1 MKDGLSLEFA
11 TTMFQT
17 WLTEKGIGHIS
28 SALRKAQL
36 EKRLMVSGQVLCAIA
51 VCSSPY
57 PSSLSLPQE
66 LLPPTRQLPHHF
78 DEHFSAVGLE
88 PLVKFRQAQQN
99 AVFKQR
105 LREEIDE
112 LLGAEAPSDEV
123 VERCQQHMASTS
135 LSDVDVTVLVR
146 GEGVT
151 VGRKSYSIVSTC
163 PSQLQLWRS
172 IMDSVEWNKK
182 EELVAEQA
190 LKHLRVRKG

>member
-1 MKDGLSLEFA
+1 
-11 TTMFQT
+11 MFQT

-36 EKRLMVSGQVLCAIA
+36 EKRLLVSDLVLGC
-51 VCSSPY
+51 VCCSGLVFP
-57 PSSLSLPQE
+57 LSLLSLFFPQE

-112 LLGAEAPSDEV
+112 LLGSEAPPEDV
-123 VERCQQHMASTS
+123 VERCQQHMVSTS

-151 VGRKSYSIVSTC
+151 V
-163 PSQLQLWRS
+163 
-172 IMDSVEWNKK
+172 
-182 EELVAEQA
+182 
-190 LKHLRVRKG
+190 

>member
-36 EKRLMVSGQVLCAIA
+36 EKRLLVSCQSIGRCVLQKSAL
-51 VCSSPY
+51 SLPSPI
-57 PSSLSLPQE
+57 PPLSLFLPQE

-78 DEHFSAVGLE
+78 DEHFSTVGLE

-99 AVFKQR
+99 AVFKHR

-112 LLGAEAPSDEV
+112 LLGTEAPPEEV

-135 LSDVDVTVLVR
+135 LSDVDITVLVR
-146 GEGVT
+146 GE
-151 VGRKSYSIVSTC
+151 
-163 PSQLQLWRS
+163 
-172 IMDSVEWNKK
+172 SVM
-182 EELVAEQA
+182 V
-190 LKHLRVRKG
+190 

>member
-36 EKRLMVSGQVLCAIA
+36 EKRLLVSGQILCAL
-51 VCSSPY
+51 SSLH
-57 PSSLSLPQE
+57 PSSLSLSLPQE

-112 LLGAEAPSDEV
+112 LLGAEAPPEEV

-146 GEGVT
+146 VEGVM
-151 VGRKSYSIVSTC
+151 VWMSLC
-163 PSQLQLWRS
+163 W
-172 IMDSVEWNKK
+172 
-182 EELVAEQA
+182 
-190 LKHLRVRKG
+190 